1 MITAIF
7 LRSKCF
13 IEQTF
18 VGYNGVGASGGC
30 YLLGRGPLMIGAS
43 TSAQSVPSWCT
54 TTQTW
59 SYGVADGSII
69 PQ

>member
-1 MITAIF
+1 MISAVF

-30 YLLGRGPLMIGAS
+30 YTLGAGPLMIGPS
-43 TSAQSVPSWCT
+43 PTAQSVPSWCAST
-54 TTQTW
+54 TLWQW
-59 SYGVADGSII
+59 GVADGSII